1 MPIVRAAPPL
11 TLVPD
16 GLYHVR
22 FTRGFSLVRDQT
34 MIKLAFSSVACPERT
49 LRDVAALGE
58 SVGAQGVEL
67 RTFGSASTNFAC
79 DPALSDP
86 AKVAKLFADAGTQI
100 CCVST
105 SCRFDEPVAP
115 AVVGRLFVDTEKEV
129 RAAKYAI
136 DLASEL
142 GASHVRVFGFESP
155 AGVSLSDTTKVVVE
169 RLVKVCD
176 HARNRRVSVVI
187 ENGGSYATAT
197 DLAALIDLV
206 QSPLL
211 GAEYNMAVAHQAG
224 ESAAN
229 GVNVLGDRLWIAKLK
244 DFRGALPCA
253 VGEGD
258 MACHEAV
265 RALVSARFNGW
276 AVYEYDRAWLGGD
289 TGQPV
294 GSAMEMIRDSF
305 ATICRWMQEMG
316 AGFGTGGRSPVRPV
330 AVAS

>member
-1 MPIVRAAPPL
+1 
-11 TLVPD
+11 
-16 GLYHVR
+16 
-22 FTRGFSLVRDQT
+22 

-67 RTFGSASTNFAC
+67 RTFGSASTHFAC

-86 AKVAKLFADAGTQI
+86 AKVAKLFADAGAQI
-100 CCVST
+100 CCVAT
-105 SCRFDEPVAP
+105 SCRFDEPIAP
-115 AVVGRLFVDTEKEV
+115 AVIGRLIADTEKEV

-142 GASHVRVFGFESP
+142 GAPYVRVFGFESP
-155 AGVSLSDTTKVVVE
+155 AGVSLSDTTKLVVE

-187 ENGGSYATAT
+187 ENG
-197 DLAALIDLV
+197 
-206 QSPLL
+206 
-211 GAEYNMAVAHQAG
+211 
-224 ESAAN
+224 SAAN
-229 GVNVLGDRLWIAKLK
+229 GVTVLGDRLWIAKLK